1 MAYIEKNDPFLA
13 GAEPTCF
20 VCRKAA
26 DAYWHGGERNVCIC
40 AGCAAAVLPML
51 IADAVIAR
59 NPRANLNTTVATIT
73 AGFYRGAAKGLQ
85 RLHRPRQDDVET

>member
-13 GAEPTCF
+13 GEDTTCF

-59 NPRANLNTTVATIT
+59 TPNAILDATVETIIK
-73 AGFYRGAAKGLQ
+73 GFYRGAAQALQ